1 MGVILTKEEKINIAK
16 FVMESHQG
24 ITITEAKSNNNIRE
38 EIKSNFEYYKV
49 LREILNIPKGLINE
63 GILAIFGGIKDFLTG
78 SDIVKNIVGWLQEKI
93 SAIIKYFSSKFGPY
107 IPGPVKKGANWLGNA
122 AKKAAEWVK
131 WILSSFTYQGLA
143 RLFAM
148 AKYRKLKP
156 TEEQKNC
163 MMMLAKKIYVSIII
177 GLIIAYLIKVGPA
190 VIAYLAAKGGAAI
203 SQASIMPLI
212 KPLMGLLAK
221 VGLGGTAKIIG
232 VKSFSAYSAII
243 KTKAAVKKSKEIDA
257 KEEKYEID
265 STGKGIIQSI
275 KDEFKEYFTGWKE
288 AWGACDKKN
297 IKEFQYKYRLI

>member
-1 MGVILTKEEKINIAK
+1 MLTKKEKINIAK

-24 ITITEAKSNNNIRE
+24 ITIAEAKSNNNIRE
-38 EIKSNFEYYKV
+38 EIKSNFEYYKA
-49 LREILNIPKGLINE
+49 LREIFNIPKGLINE

-93 SAIIKYFSSKFGPY
+93 SAIVKYFSSKFGPY
-107 IPGPVKKGANWLGNA
+107 IPGPVKKGADWLGNA

-131 WILSSFTYQGLA
+131 WLLSSFTYKGLA
-143 RLFAM
+143 KLFAM

-163 MMMLAKKIYVSIII
+163 MMMLAKKVYVSIII

-190 VIAYLAAKGGAAI
+190 VIAFLVTKGGAAI

-212 KPLMGLLAK
+212 KPLSALLAK
-221 VGLGGTAKIIG
+221 VGLGGATKVIG
-232 VKSFSAYSAII
+232 TKAFSAFGAIV
-243 KTKAAVKKSKEIDA
+243 KTQSVIKKSKEIDD

-275 KDEFKEYFTGWKE
+275 KDEFKEYFSGWKE
-288 AWGACDKKN
+288 AWGACDKQN
-297 IKEFQYKYRLI
+297 IKEFQYRYRLT